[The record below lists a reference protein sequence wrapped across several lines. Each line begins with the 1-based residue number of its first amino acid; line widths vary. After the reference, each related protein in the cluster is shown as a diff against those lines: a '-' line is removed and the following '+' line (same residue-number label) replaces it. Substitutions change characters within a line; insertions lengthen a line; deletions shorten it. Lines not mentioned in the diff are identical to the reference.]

1 MINRSYTLEV
11 NKKNK
16 DYLQK
21 LMDELKHTEKFT
33 GFKN

>member
-1 MINRSYTLEV
+1 M

-21 LMDELKHTEKFT
+21 LMEELKHTEKILCYAALRNEL
-33 GFKN
+33 K